1 MIIKLFLIFFKIGFF
16 SYGGGWSALTI
27 IKDELVNVYKLI
39 TLNEFFNMISIAEI
53 TPGPI
58 AINIATYTGIK
69 FASFIGGF
77 FATLGLILPGILI
90 LILLETVLKFL
101 SKKYDLRK
109 FYKSLKVGVAVLVL
123 FATFLIFTSSV
134 LDLKSIIIF
143 ISLLLIIFIKK
154 EIHPLIIVFL
164 GALGLLLI
172 KMI

>member
-27 IKDELVNVYKLI
+27 IKDELVNIYKLI
-39 TLNEFFNMISIAEI
+39 TLNEFLNMVSIAEI

-58 AINIATYTGIK
+58 SINIATYTGVK

-90 LILLETVLKFL
+90 LILLETLLNFL
-101 SKKYDLRK
+101 SKKYDLKK

-134 LDLKSIIIF
+134 IDLKSIIIF
-143 ISLLLIIFIKK
+143 ISLLLVIFIKK

-164 GALGLLLI
+164 GGLGLLLI

>member
-27 IKDELVNVYKLI
+27 IKDELVNIYKLI
-39 TLNEFFNMISIAEI
+39 TLNEFLNMVSIAEI

-58 AINIATYTGIK
+58 SINIATYTGFK

-90 LILLETVLKFL
+90 LILLETLLNFL
-101 SKKYDLRK
+101 SKKYDLKK

-143 ISLLLIIFIKK
+143 ISLLLVIFIKK

-164 GALGLLLI
+164 GGLGLLLI

>member
-27 IKDELVNVYKLI
+27 IKDELVNIYKLI
-39 TLNEFFNMISIAEI
+39 TLNEFLNMVSIAEI

-58 AINIATYTGIK
+58 SINIATYAGVK

-90 LILLETVLKFL
+90 LILLETLLNFL
-101 SKKYDLRK
+101 SKKYDLKK

-134 LDLKSIIIF
+134 IDLKSIIIF
-143 ISLLLIIFIKK
+143 ISLLLVIFIKK

-164 GALGLLLI
+164 GGLGLLLI